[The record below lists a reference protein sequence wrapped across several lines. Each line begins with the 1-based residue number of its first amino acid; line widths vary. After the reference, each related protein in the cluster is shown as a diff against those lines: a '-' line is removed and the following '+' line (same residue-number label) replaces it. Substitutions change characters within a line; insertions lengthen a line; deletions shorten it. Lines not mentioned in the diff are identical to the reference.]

1 MTNQTTQIIVLIK
14 YDVDYQEA
22 EDYFFTFAERENL
35 GSTEITLPEMKDFHT
50 PLSIEAEGPRAGFP
64 VNSHCDQD
72 HKGIIK
78 WLITLIK

>member
-1 MTNQTTQIIVLIK
+1 MTNQTTQIITLIK

-35 GSTEITLPEMKDFHT
+35 GSAEITLPEMKDFHT

-72 HKGIIK
+72 HRGNQIVNYSN
-78 WLITLIK
+78 

>member
-1 MTNQTTQIIVLIK
+1 MANQTTQIIVLIK

-22 EDYFFTFAERENL
+22 ENYFFTFGERENL
-35 GSTEITLPEMKDFHT
+35 GSTEIILPEMKDFHT

-72 HKGIIK
+72 HRGNQIVNYSN
-78 WLITLIK
+78 